1 MGLSWRAP
9 ARAASGG
16 GRSHS
21 ARSGSRPSWWA
32 SLGGPA
38 MQQCMRRRPIPTV
51 RANPAAPHLDRPNLP
66 PNLAAPAA
74 TPPTPPPPPP
84 PSPAVICR
92 AGLGG
97 AGGGG
102 RVCRASPSTAPT
114 LCLPVCSDAHARKER
129 GHNNAWGA
137 PPPPS
142 SASWSYPWER
152 RPQQSPSAPPPCRP
166 VHPDLAGHPPPQVSG
181 QPAAPGAAAWAVSA
195 GGCSPATPPT
205 TPPSSVGGKRGVRR

>member
-66 PNLAAPAA
+66 PNLAAPPA